1 MYTIQVEIIMIHGGK
16 REGAGRPKGRNVYGE
31 PTKPIRIPLSRIED
45 IKVFLENGNKI
56 ELPLYSHT
64 VSAGFPSPADDYI
77 ECKLDLN
84 EHLIQHPAAT
94 FFVRA
99 SGDSMKDAGIQSG
112 DMLIVDRS
120 LEATH
125 GNIVIAAINGEL
137 TVKRL
142 SRQAGCVQ
150 LLPANKNYQPI
161 DITEEQ
167 DIIIWGVVTHVIHET
182 K

>member
-1 MYTIQVEIIMIHGGK
+1 MVHGGK
-16 REGAGRPKGRNVYGE
+16 RDGAGRPKGRNLYGE
-31 PTKPIRIPLSRIED
+31 ATRPIRIPLSRVED
-45 IKVFLENGNKI
+45 IKAFLKNDHKI
-56 ELPLYSHT
+56 ELPLYLNS

-125 GNIVIAAINGEL
+125 GKIVIAAINGEL

-142 SRQAGCVQ
+142 SRKGEQVQ
-150 LLPANKNYQPI
+150 LLPANAHYQPI
-161 DITEEQ
+161 DITAEQ
-167 DIIIWGVVTHVIHET
+167 DLVIWGVVTHVIHEAS
-182 K
+182 

>member
-1 MYTIQVEIIMIHGGK
+1 MSHGGQ
-16 REGAGRPKGRNVYGE
+16 RENAGRPKGRNKYGE
-31 PTKPIRIPLSRIED
+31 ATKPIRIPISRIDD
-45 IKVFLENGNKI
+45 IKAFLKNGNQVQ
-56 ELPLYSHT
+56 LPLYSNS
-64 VSAGFPSPADDYI
+64 VSAGFPSPAEDYI

-99 SGDSMKDAGIQSG
+99 SGESMKDAGIQCG

-125 GNIVIAAINGEL
+125 GKIVIAAINGEL

-142 SRQAGCVQ
+142 SHKEGRVQ
-150 LLPANKNYQPI
+150 LIPANKEYQPI

-167 DIIIWGVVTHVIHET
+167 DLVIWGVVTHVIHEAQ
-182 K
+182 